1 MTIDLPHGVAHI
13 WLVDLR
19 RVPDARLDAYRAL
32 LSENER
38 ARLESYKNPKV
49 QRSQLITRAA
59 VRVCLSQYAESTPP
73 EAWQFERSEAG
84 KPRLVQSPLPLS
96 FNLSHSGDWLAIAV
110 TVTTP
115 LGVDVQHKTTR
126 PAHLELARRYFH
138 PNEVKELE
146 ACADEAARL
155 ERFFYF
161 WTLKEAYLKA
171 RGTGIATGLEKVR
184 FGTNSDGRIVAT
196 LAAELDDDA
205 RQWQFYHYH
214 LAHDYSLALAVNQP
228 LDRDAS
234 PSFYRIIPL
243 ESVQPLTVQAQ
254 RIKVR

>member
-1 MTIDLPHGVAHI
+1 MTIELPHGVADI

-19 RVPDARLDAYRAL
+19 RVSDARLEDYRAL
-32 LSENER
+32 LSEEER
-38 ARLESYKNPKV
+38 NRLQGYKNPKV

-59 VRVCLSQYAESTPP
+59 VRVCLSQYAESFPP

-84 KPRLVQSPLPLS
+84 KPQLVQSPLPLS
-96 FNLSHSGDWLAIAV
+96 FNLSHSGDWLAVAV
-110 TVTTP
+110 TVTTL

-138 PNEVKELE
+138 PEEVKELE
-146 ACADEAARL
+146 ACANESIRL

-184 FGTNSDGRIVAT
+184 FGTESDGRIVAM
-196 LAAELDDDA
+196 LAAELNDDA
-205 RQWQFYHYH
+205 QQWQFHHYP
-214 LAHDYSLALAVNQP
+214 LEDDYSLALAVNQP
-228 LDRDAS
+228 HSRDAN
-234 PSFYRIIPL
+234 PRFYNIIPL
-243 ESVQPLTVQAQ
+243 ESVQLLHVQGQ
-254 RIKVR
+254 KIQVR